1 MIKGVLMKNREA
13 SRTVS
18 QFAASA
24 CRVAAFGLV
33 FLALGQVANAAVT
46 PEIDAGSMSSG
57 LALLTGGMLWL
68 SGRRPRK

>member
-1 MIKGVLMKNREA
+1 MKNGEA

-18 QFAASA
+18 HFVTSA

-33 FLALGQVANAAVT
+33 FLALGHVAKADLA